1 MFFCLLGCILVVL
14 LTSLEVGFWVKNQV
28 RAEIYAPSILKGK
41 AAVCAAAPIALI
53 SPDSI
58 KAILILAF
66 AAVILASPL
75 VYRILSGEKFGWFR
89 DPRLKRP
96 DKNQW
101 RQLRNKAD
109 RIIEGREEIDPNE
122 LYELIAAMQIEVEG
136 FKRHKG
142 TIEYENDR
150 MRITRLSQKLQ
161 GMNLR
166 AEPFDSL
173 AESLKDDGLIEQ
185 AQKLHDMIHTPS
197 KRSFP
202 QLKKELLAELVKIQ
216 VENRDI
222 LNPDTRTVLKQ
233 SVKSLRLN
241 PFMSLYIYAALIVIG
256 LGLRFYHSIV
266 EDKGYKFYRN
276 HPVWIAVF
284 VLLIGVPA
292 LILVIKFLTWK
303 YAVRENPY
311 QLNQTEKQECVD
323 DSDRTL

>member
-1 MFFCLLGCILVVL
+1 MC
-14 LTSLEVGFWVKNQV
+14 
-28 RAEIYAPSILKGK
+28 
-41 AAVCAAAPIALI
+41 AAVPIALI

-66 AAVILASPL
+66 AAVLLSAPL

-96 DKNQW
+96 DKNLL

-109 RIIEGREEIDPNE
+109 RIIEGREEIDANE
-122 LYELIAAMQIEVEG
+122 LYKLITTMQIEVEG
-136 FKRHKG
+136 YKRHKR

-150 MRITRLSQKLQ
+150 VRITRLSQKLQ

-166 AEPFDSL
+166 VEPFDSL

-197 KRSFP
+197 KGSFP
-202 QLKKELLAELVKIQ
+202 QFKKELLAELAKIK

-222 LNPDTRTVLKQ
+222 LSPDTRTVLKQ
-233 SVKSLRLN
+233 SVKSLRHN
-241 PFMSLYIYAALIVIG
+241 PLTSLYIYAALIVIG

-284 VLLIGVPA
+284 VILIGVPA

-303 YAVRENPY
+303 YAVHENPY
-311 QLNQTEKQECVD
+311 QLNQTDKQECVD

>member
-1 MFFCLLGCILVVL
+1 MVL
-14 LTSLEVGFWVKNQV
+14 LTSLEVDSWVKSQV
-28 RAEIYAPSILKGK
+28 RAEIYAPSLLKGK
-41 AAVCAAAPIALI
+41 ATVCVVVPIALI
-53 SPDSI
+53 SSDSI

-96 DKNQW
+96 NQNQW
-101 RQLRNKAD
+101 HQLRNKAD
-109 RIIEGREEIDPNE
+109 RIIEGREEIDANE

-136 FKRHKG
+136 YKRHQG

-161 GMNLR
+161 GMNLH

-173 AESLKDDGLIEQ
+173 AERLKEDGLIEQ

-197 KRSFP
+197 KKSFP
-202 QLKKELLAELVKIQ
+202 QLKKELLAELVTIRD
-216 VENRDI
+216 ESWDI
-222 LNPDTRTVLKQ
+222 LSPDARTALKQ
-233 SVKSLRLN
+233 SVKSLRHN

-276 HPVWIAVF
+276 HPVWIAAF
-284 VLLIGVPA
+284 ALLIGVPA

-311 QLNQTEKQECVD
+311 QLDQTEKQECVD
-323 DSDRTL
+323 DSDHTL